1 MKKVKRNKIK
11 TKEQKVLKSMI
22 KENPNIKTLVNSF
35 NLQIDKTI
43 QYEHTTDIR

>member
-1 MKKVKRNKIK
+1 MKKTKINKIR

-22 KENPNIKTLVNSF
+22 KENPNIKTLVNTF

-43 QYEHTTDIR
+43 KHEYTTDIR